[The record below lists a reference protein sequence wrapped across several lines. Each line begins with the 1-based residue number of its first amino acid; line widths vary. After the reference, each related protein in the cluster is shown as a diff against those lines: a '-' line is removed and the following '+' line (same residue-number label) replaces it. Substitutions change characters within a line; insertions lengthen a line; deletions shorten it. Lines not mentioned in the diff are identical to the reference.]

1 MKYIV
6 DLAVSGKIREFGMV
20 AALLIICGI
29 FSLSSPVFLTQPNI
43 ANILNQVAI
52 NAVLAVGATFVI
64 LSGGIDLGLGSYVAL
79 TGVLTAMSVQNEA
92 LPLVVGLTVG
102 LLSGTAIGLFNG
114 LVITKGKIAPFVVTL
129 GMMTITRGVALVVS
143 NGRPVSNLSDSFNS
157 ISMESLFGVQYP
169 ILIVLVVI
177 ATASVILNKTIFG
190 RRVYAVGG
198 NDEATRAA
206 GISVDRVK
214 IYVYG
219 LAGGLAGLAGILQ
232 ASRITTGQPNIGVG
246 YELVAIAAVVI
257 GGTSLSGGFGKLSGT
272 IVGALIIGVINN
284 GLDLMNVS
292 SYYQQIVK
300 GSIIIGAL
308 LLDINRKK

>member
-1 MKYIV
+1 
-6 DLAVSGKIREFGMV
+6 
-20 AALLIICGI
+20 
-29 FSLSSPVFLTQPNI
+29 
-43 ANILNQVAI
+43 
-52 NAVLAVGATFVI
+52 
-64 LSGGIDLGLGSYVAL
+64 
-79 TGVLTAMSVQNEA
+79 MSVQNEA
-92 LPLVVGLTVG
+92 FPLPVGLAVG
-102 LLSGTAIGLFNG
+102 LCSGTIIGLING
-114 LVITKGKIAPFVVTL
+114 VVITKGKIAPFVVTL
-129 GMMTITRGVALVVS
+129 GMMTITRGAALVIS
-143 NGRPVSNLSDSFNS
+143 NGRPVSNLSDSFND
-157 ISMESLFGVQYP
+157 ISVNSLFGVQYP
-169 ILIVLVVI
+169 IIIVLVVI
-177 ATASVILNKTIFG
+177 AAAAIILNKTIFG

-214 IYVYG
+214 IYVYA

-246 YELVAIAAVVI
+246 YELDAIAAVVI

-284 GLDLMNVS
+284 GLDLLNVS

>member
-6 DLAVSGKIREFGMV
+6 DLAVSGKIREYGMV
-20 AALLIICGI
+20 VALLLICGI
-29 FSLSSPVFLTQPNI
+29 FSITSPVFLTQPNI

-64 LSGGIDLGLGSYVAL
+64 LSGGIDLGLGSYVAI

-92 LPLVVGLTVG
+92 FPLPVGLAVG
-102 LLSGTAIGLFNG
+102 LCSGTIIGLVNG
-114 LVITKGKIAPFVVTL
+114 VVITKGKIAPFVVTL
-129 GMMTITRGVALVVS
+129 GMMTITRGAALVIS
-143 NGRPVSNLSDSFNS
+143 NGRPVSNLSDSFNDLS
-157 ISMESLFGVQYP
+157 VNSLFGVQYP
-169 ILIVLVVI
+169 IIIVLVVI
-177 ATASVILNKTIFG
+177 AAAAIILNKTIFG

-214 IYVYG
+214 IYVYA

-246 YELVAIAAVVI
+246 YELDAIAAVVI

-284 GLDLMNVS
+284 GLDLLNVS